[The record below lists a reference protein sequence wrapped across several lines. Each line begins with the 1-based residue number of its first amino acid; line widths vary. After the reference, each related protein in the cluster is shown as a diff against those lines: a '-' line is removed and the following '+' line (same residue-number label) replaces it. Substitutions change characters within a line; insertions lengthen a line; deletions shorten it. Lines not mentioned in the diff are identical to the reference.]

1 MDIGAM
7 LGPMLPKILADA
19 GPALTQ
25 AYREK
30 VDQLLESSGIEL
42 LINDREFKEEI
53 VPFGTL
59 REGKLVV
66 QWVLLEHEYD
76 HDEKKWCITVAQ
88 VLETVTLDQLFQ
100 SATKQL
106 AKPKE
111 LPEVTQADEF
121 GYEVNTSENQPPQE
135 GEPLNMIERSGVK
148 HVSEVM
154 KEAHD
159 TYFLQRFVVV
169 KIEDSYQVIEGPA
182 PERVTVHYGHHDQD
196 ICQNWADDANR
207 KLNGQ

>member
-7 LGPMLPKILADA
+7 LGPMLPKIMADA

-25 AYREK
+25 AYRDK
-30 VDQLLESSGIEL
+30 VNQLAESSGNAPLANNE
-42 LINDREFKEEI
+42 DFKQEI
-53 VPFGTL
+53 VPFVTL
-59 REGKLVV
+59 REGKLVL
-66 QWVLLEHEYD
+66 QWVLLD
-76 HDEKKWCITVAQ
+76 HDYDSDEETWYVTVAE

-121 GYEVNTSENQPPQE
+121 GYEVNTSENQTPQE

-154 KEAHD
+154 KQAHD
-159 TYFLQRFVVV
+159 TYLLQRFVVV
-169 KIEDSYQVIEGPA
+169 KIEDSYQVIQGPA

-207 KLNGQ
+207 KLNGE